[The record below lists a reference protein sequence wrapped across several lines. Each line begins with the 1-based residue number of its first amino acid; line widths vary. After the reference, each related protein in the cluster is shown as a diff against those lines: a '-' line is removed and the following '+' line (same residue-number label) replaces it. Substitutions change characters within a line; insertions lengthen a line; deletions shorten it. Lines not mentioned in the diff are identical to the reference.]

1 MRFRL
6 AFSHRLPLIPPTRLQ
21 LHPGDLVLLATD
33 GFFEWEDDQGEQF
46 GMQRME
52 EEIRASRD
60 AASSKIIGRLY
71 DAVVRFSKGTKHQD
85 DLTAVI
91 IKRL

>member
-1 MRFRL
+1 
-6 AFSHRLPLIPPTRLQ
+6 
-21 LHPGDLVLLATD
+21 
-33 GFFEWEDDQGEQF
+33 
-46 GMQRME
+46 ME

-60 AASSKIIGRLY
+60 AASSEIIGKLY
-71 DAVVRFSKGTKHQD
+71 QAVIRFSKGTTQQD

>member
-1 MRFRL
+1 
-6 AFSHRLPLIPPTRLQ
+6 
-21 LHPGDLVLLATD
+21 
-33 GFFEWEDDQGEQF
+33 
-46 GMQRME
+46 ME

-60 AASSKIIGRLY
+60 AASSEIIGKLY
-71 DAVVRFSKGTKHQD
+71 EAVTRFSKGTKQQD

>member
-1 MRFRL
+1 M
-6 AFSHRLPLIPPTRLQ
+6 
-21 LHPGDLVLLATD
+21 LLATD

-46 GMQRME
+46 GTQRME

-60 AASSKIIGRLY
+60 AASSEIIGKLY
-71 DAVVRFSKGTKHQD
+71 QAVIRFSKGTTQQD